1 MSHQPFEDW
10 LFSDGQLENQ
20 QEESLRTHLKQ
31 CEQCQTISNALD
43 QVNEIF
49 LNSSTPE
56 PAQGF
61 TQRWFERL
69 SIAREQHKIK
79 RTWMIILD
87 LFSAATIITIAITII
102 NLNTINWAYQLSQ
115 FIASFS
121 LFAGKIN
128 QIWRLVQRI
137 SNVFPLIVP
146 IMIILGLG
154 MFSLISVLF
163 ITWISSLIRI
173 YKPVE
178 KGAY

>member
-10 LFSDGQLENQ
+10 LFSGEQLDNQ
-20 QEESLRTHLKQ
+20 QVESLQSHLTH

-43 QVNEIF
+43 QVNDTF

-56 PAQGF
+56 PTLGF

-69 SIAREQHKIK
+69 SIAREQQKIK
-79 RTWMIILD
+79 RTWMIIMG
-87 LFSAATIITIAITII
+87 LFGAATIITITIAII
-102 NLNTINWAYQLSQ
+102 NLNNINWAFQLSQ

-128 QIWRLVQRI
+128 QLFRLVQRLA
-137 SNVFPLIVP
+137 NLFPLIVP

-154 MFSLISVLF
+154 IFSLVSVLF

-178 KGAY
+178 EGAY